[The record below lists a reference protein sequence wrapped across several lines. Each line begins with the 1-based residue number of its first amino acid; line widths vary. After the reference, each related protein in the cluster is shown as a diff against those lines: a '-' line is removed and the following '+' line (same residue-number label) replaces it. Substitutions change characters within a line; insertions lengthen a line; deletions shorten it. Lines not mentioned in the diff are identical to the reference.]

1 MRKNQTLFT
10 MVLLVLLGSMG
21 AAQAQNFSEVKLF
34 TTPEEF
40 AREGGKN
47 EAAGSILLNSSAEAA
62 LRADGAMIMLHFSV
76 PLAADIDP
84 TSQGKPAT
92 AVTVTG
98 DGGAAVTGMA
108 ENEDNDGNGTI
119 MIDPGTSAGLNLLI
133 QNVKL
138 DVSGA
143 DGAVTV
149 TLKVTAGTDDFIRID
164 GPSSAMVIG
173 GIKVGVE
180 ASVTAVTVR
189 TRGTGAGGVM
199 ASLTLKESF
208 KGAFMTGNMVTVDSS
223 GIPAG
228 ATLEAIVT
236 SNLVANPDA
245 VPPVVI
251 EDTTP
256 YATVGAVKDGS
267 FTVTLGGDDG
277 AGDGLRPTPT
287 SVTLE
292 LTLTADPGDE
302 DAEISFPL
310 DRSSVMAKAL
320 FTDMQGGDDN
330 FEDAFTDYVTVFNI
344 RPAQCELLFP
354 VVSVLLP
361 DNGNWNTAISVTNP
375 AYEDEMASG
384 GLTFT
389 FYGIGNVEATYDTT
403 IDGVTGR
410 GLEDDGTLSPGS
422 TYQVMASEIL
432 TVTNWGEEF
441 IGHVH
446 LLADY
451 TNCSGLGWVT
461 DWMTVNQAYP
471 AVVIDADTGAD
482 TDE

>member
-1 MRKNQTLFT
+1 
-10 MVLLVLLGSMG
+10 
-21 AAQAQNFSEVKLF
+21 
-34 TTPEEF
+34 
-40 AREGGKN
+40 
-47 EAAGSILLNSSAEAA
+47 
-62 LRADGAMIMLHFSV
+62 MIMLHFSV
-76 PLAADIDP
+76 PLAADID
-84 TSQGKPAT
+84 AT
-92 AVTVTG
+92 TQAVEATQVTVTG
-98 DGGAAVTGMA
+98 DTGAAVTGMA
-108 ENEDNDGNGTI
+108 EDEDNDGNGTI
-119 MIDPGTSAGLNLLI
+119 MIDPTGGAGQNLLI

-180 ASVTAVTVR
+180 ASVETVTVR

-223 GIPAG
+223 GIPEG
-228 ATLEAIVT
+228 ATLGAIVT
-236 SNLVANPDA
+236 SNLVANPTA
-245 VPPVVI
+245 RPPVVI
-251 EDTTP
+251 EATTP

-277 AGDGLRPTPT
+277 DGNDMRPTPA

-354 VVSVLLP
+354 VVSVFP
-361 DNGNWNTAISVTNP
+361 ATSEMNRWETAISVTNP

-389 FYGIGNVEATYDTT
+389 FYPMGAEPVMYE
-403 IDGVTGR
+403 TGMGSPGD
-410 GLEDDGTLSPGS
+410 GLEDDGTLAPGG
-422 TYQVMASEIL
+422 TYQVLISQIL
-432 TVTNWGEEF
+432 GSTDWGDSF
-441 IGHVH
+441 QGHVH

-451 TNCSGLGWVT
+451 TNCTGLGWVT
-461 DWMTVNQAYP
+461 DWMGVNQAYS
-471 AVVIDADTGAD
+471 AVVISADTG
-482 TDE
+482 DE

>member
-1 MRKNQTLFT
+1 MRKNLTLLIAGI
-10 MVLLVLLGSMG
+10 LLLATAGV
-21 AAQAQNFSEVKLF
+21 AQAQNFAEVKLF
-34 TTPEEF
+34 TTPEDF

-76 PLAADIDP
+76 PLAADID
-84 TSQGKPAT
+84 AT
-92 AVTVTG
+92 TQADEATQVTVTG
-98 DGGAAVTGMA
+98 DTGAAVTGMA
-108 ENEDNDGNGTI
+108 EDEDNDGNGTI
-119 MIDPGTSAGLNLLI
+119 MIDPTTGANQNLLI

-173 GIKVGVE
+173 DIKVGVE
-180 ASVTAVTVR
+180 ASVETVTVR

-236 SNLVANPDA
+236 SNLVANATADPA
-245 VPPVVI
+245 VVI

-267 FTVTLGGDDG
+267 FTVTLGGEEPDDNV
-277 AGDGLRPTPT
+277 DPRPAPA

-292 LTLTADPGDE
+292 LTLTADPGNE
-302 DAEISFPL
+302 DISFPL

-354 VVSVLLP
+354 VVAVLP
-361 DNGNWNTAISVTNP
+361 DRGNWNTAISVTNP
-375 AYEDEMASG
+375 GYGDDLAFG
-384 GLTFT
+384 GLVFT
-389 FYGIGNVEATYDTT
+389 FYGLGSPPTVAVYDTT
-403 IDGVTGR
+403 KDMITGV
-410 GLEDDGTLSPGS
+410 GLDADGTLSPGG
-422 TYQVMASEIL
+422 TYQVMANQIL
-432 TVTNWGEEF
+432 AATDWGESF
-441 IGHVH
+441 QGHVH
-446 LLADY
+446 LRADY

-461 DWMTVNQAYP
+461 DFMTVNQAYT
-471 AVVIDADTGAD
+471 ATVLALDTGAD
-482 TDE
+482 PNN